1 VEIPKDINRL
11 ARTTMVMV
19 CIALIVIGLYFGH
32 QIIAPFVF
40 SLLLSILL
48 LPVNHFL
55 HRRLHLPHVVSC
67 ILSVLVAIIFFG
79 SIIYFISWQIGGF
92 TSDWPQ
98 IEQNMDTYY
107 SQFSDWA
114 MEQFNFDTDDFIDGL
129 KENSMN
135 GDVAVGSTISS
146 FSGFIIR
153 LTLVPIYTF
162 LILMYRARFVTFL
175 MKVVNKMHHPVLLNI
190 LNQSRAMIYSY
201 IVGLMMEVGIVA
213 LLTGGGYALI
223 GIKYAAL
230 LGVITALLNLVPYI
244 GIIIAAGLSMV
255 SALLTS
261 TNPMLAVYV
270 VAVNI
275 GAQFIDNNILIPYV
289 VGSKV
294 KINALSSILGVIIGG
309 TLAGVGGMF
318 LAMPVMAIT
327 KVVFDNIPRLAPY
340 GYLIGDD
347 VVSKEKKSVI
357 RFKKKQRENIP
368 PKNIPPE
375 SGPE

>member
-1 VEIPKDINRL
+1 
-11 ARTTMVMV
+11 M
-19 CIALIVIGLYFGH
+19 ALVVIGLYFGH
-32 QIIAPFVF
+32 QIVAPFIF
-40 SLLLSILL
+40 SVLLSILL
-48 LPVNHFL
+48 LPVHRFL
-55 HRRLHLPHVVSC
+55 HHRLHIPDVISC
-67 ILSVLVAIIFFG
+67 ILSVLLAIVVFAAVV
-79 SIIYFISWQIGGF
+79 YFISWQVAGF

-98 IEQNMDTYY
+98 IEQNIDTYY

-114 MEQFNFDTDDFIDGL
+114 MEQFNFDTDDFIDSL
-129 KENSMN
+129 KENSMK

-146 FSGFIIR
+146 FSGFVIR

-162 LILMYRARFVTFL
+162 LVLLYRTRLVNFL
-175 MKVVNKMHHPVLLNI
+175 MRVVNKVHHPVLLNI
-190 LNQSRAMIYSY
+190 LSESRAMVYSY

-244 GIIIAAGLSMV
+244 GILIAAGLSMV

-275 GAQFIDNNILIPYV
+275 GVQFIDNNILIPYV

-294 KINALSSILGVIIGG
+294 KINALSSIFGVIIGG

-318 LAMPVMAIT
+318 LAMPVMAII
-327 KVVFDNIPRLAPY
+327 KVIFDNIPRLEPF

-347 VVSKEKKSVI
+347 VSTKKKKSVI
-357 RFKKKQRENIP
+357 QFKKRSFNGKIP
-368 PKNIPPE
+368 PPE
-375 SGPE
+375 NNTPED